1 MWIVKYRVN
10 GKAPLYA
17 KSYDT
22 NDKGQAEMMFWGDWY
37 GNRLEVS
44 PDDGLA
50 KIECVVKSNENQK
63 TQKFCVELDSE
74 TLEKAKTEAVKRG
87 VETSIA
93 GKTGPFIRY
102 LLESYINAKKE

>member
-44 PDDGLA
+44 PDDGFA

-63 TQKFCVELDSE
+63 RRNSAWSLTPRRWRRRRRRRS
-74 TLEKAKTEAVKRG
+74 RG
-87 VETSIA
+87 A
-93 GKTGPFIRY
+93 WKPR
-102 LLESYINAKKE
+102 